1 MGALYVIAGTWTWYE
16 RCVHE
21 EPMRLEATLTREDL
35 QSLVDELMPATIRLG
50 QKGKL
55 TLAEPSGLELVADR
69 GLRVSCHAQG
79 SWEVLGVGVPITLTS
94 LELLLEPSFAM
105 RPDGDVLVFKLQ
117 IVSADIARV
126 PGVVADRIVDLV
138 NGELAEKHV
147 ELAWHFRKTL
157 SHEFSLPESLENLA
171 SIGLTATAGSFALTS
186 AALVFTVAFETDVG
200 RRPAPGVA
208 PP

>member
-1 MGALYVIAGTWTWYE
+1 MRDAPV
-16 RCVHE
+16 RE

-35 QSLVDELMPATIRLG
+35 KSLVDELMPVTILLG

-55 TLAEPSGLELVADR
+55 SLSDPTGLELMPNH
-69 GLRVSCHAQG
+69 GLRVSCHAHG

-94 LELLLEPSFAM
+94 LAILLEPSFAM

-117 IVSADIARV
+117 IVSADIAMV
-126 PGVVADRIVDLV
+126 PGVIAHRIVDLV

-147 ELAWHFRKTL
+147 ELAWRFRKTL

-171 SIGLTATAGSFALTS
+171 SIGLTATAGSLEITP
-186 AALVFTVAFETDVG
+186 AALVFNVAFETDVG
-200 RRPAPGVA
+200 RRPAHGATGQAANPDDSL
-208 PP
+208 